1 VAAAAMAE
9 GARRITMN
17 CNIQA
22 IKAAMQMEEYASR
35 YVDFKRGAAMC
46 PFHAEKTASFRVKGE
61 FFKCFGCGVGGD
73 VITFAARYHDI
84 SVRQAIQLLA
94 NEAGVAL
101 SGISKANKY
110 DRAKE
115 QRIAAEADEW
125 RNQVRKRAKNWPATD
140 LLRAMPR
147 RELIEEYKSHRTKQ
161 LGEEMREIMRD
172 HDQWVKTITPLIKG
186 IIAL

>member
-1 VAAAAMAE
+1 MAE
-9 GARRITMN
+9 GIRRITMN

-22 IKAAMQMEEYASR
+22 IKAAIQMEEYASR

-73 VITFAARYHDI
+73 VITFAVKYHNI
-84 SVRQAIQLLA
+84 SIRQAIDLLA
-94 NEAGVAL
+94 GEAGIDLAPLVKL
-101 SGISKANKY
+101 SAY
-110 DRAKE
+110 DSAKE

-172 HDQWVKTITPLIKG
+172 HDQWVKTITPLIKV